1 MSKKIDESFLSNFA
15 RNMAVY
21 IAAKA
26 VSSNSDKIKKSLGI
40 DDTDA
45 SAKRAQD
52 KLAKQLKARLEK
64 LPPKERERV
73 LKYNKQI
80 QQAIKRK

>member
-1 MSKKIDESFLSNFA
+1 
-15 RNMAVY
+15 MAVY

-26 VSSNSDKIKKSLGI
+26 VASNSDKIKKSLGI

-45 SAKRAQD
+45 SAKKAQD